1 MTAAGRAES
10 GRRLS
15 GQFPFGYLPPAGVTT
30 SVSAL
35 LDLLQRRLY
44 LSCQMPKGSHV
55 PLMSKSLRFLNLR
68 LALLRT
74 LERLIEQ

>member
-1 MTAAGRAES
+1 
-10 GRRLS
+10 
-15 GQFPFGYLPPAGVTT
+15 
-30 SVSAL
+30 
-35 LDLLQRRLY
+35 
-44 LSCQMPKGSHV
+44 MPKGSHV